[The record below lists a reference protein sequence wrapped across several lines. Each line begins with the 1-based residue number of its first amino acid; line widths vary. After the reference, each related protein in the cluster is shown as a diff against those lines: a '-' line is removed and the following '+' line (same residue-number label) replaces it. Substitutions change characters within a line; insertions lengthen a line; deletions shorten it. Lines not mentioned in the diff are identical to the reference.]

1 MSNPIFIAL
10 NLPNIDFAANIKE
23 RADKMF
29 KDTGYTYVGVDG
41 FLHPLIEKLA
51 VKHPEWRFEINNYS
65 TAGRDEGQPATVYS
79 SSFAIFYKRE
89 RLGEIF
95 KTFNY
100 RVRESSYAISNERIQ
115 NNMQRGSSTKTTK
128 LDKALKIVEKSF
140 GVASAQETF
149 DKQATDAHRTFGYA
163 RDGLMR
169 DANNIWGNEKKL
181 FREFIL
187 TRWDQFI
194 DSLPSNEVRKVASLP
209 EQLYKYDVVD
219 KMYKN
224 IDTMYRIVI
233 KDSDYIVVREQ
244 KMSVVSSDELSETV
258 RRNLGMLKLVKDGQV
273 LENIGF
279 RHDETTFFVCGD

>member
-1 MSNPIFIAL
+1 MSNPTFIAL
-10 NLPNIDFAANIKE
+10 NLPNIDFATNIKE

-51 VKHPEWRFEINNYS
+51 VKHPEWRFEIINYS
-65 TAGRDEGQPATVYS
+65 TAGRDEGQPATVYA

-100 RVRESSYAISNERIQ
+100 RVRESSYAISNERIT

-128 LDKALKIVEKSF
+128 IDKALKIIEKSF

-149 DKQATDAHRTFGYA
+149 DKLATNAHRSFGYA
-163 RDGLMR
+163 REGMGREATNL
-169 DANNIWGNEKKL
+169 WTNEKKI
-181 FREFIL
+181 FREFVL
-187 TRWDQFI
+187 THWDQFI
-194 DSLPSNEVRKVASLP
+194 DSLPSHDVRKVASLP
-209 EQLYKYDVVD
+209 EKLLKYDVVD
-219 KMYKN
+219 KMYNN

-233 KDSDYIVVREQ
+233 KDSDYIVVHEG
-244 KMSVVSSDELSETV
+244 KMLVVSSDELSETV
-258 RRNLGMLKLVKDGQV
+258 RRNLGMLKLVKDNEV

>member
-1 MSNPIFIAL
+1 MADPTFIAL

-51 VKHPEWRFEINNYS
+51 VKHPEWRFEILNFS
-65 TAGRDEGQPATVYS
+65 SASRDEGQPANIYS

-100 RVRESSYAISNERIQ
+100 RVRESSYAISNERIT

-128 LDKALKIVEKSF
+128 IDKALKIIEKSF

-149 DKQATDAHRTFGYA
+149 DKLATNAHRSFGYA
-163 RDGLMR
+163 REGMGREATNL
-169 DANNIWGNEKKL
+169 WTNEKKI
-181 FREFIL
+181 FREFVL
-187 TRWDQFI
+187 THWDQFI
-194 DSLPSNEVRKVASLP
+194 DSLPSHDVRKVASLP
-209 EQLYKYDVVD
+209 EKLLKYDVVD
-219 KMYKN
+219 KMYNN

-233 KDSDYIVVREQ
+233 KDSDYIVVHEG
-244 KMSVVSSDELSETV
+244 KMLVVSSDELSETV
-258 RRNLGMLKLVKDGQV
+258 RRNLGMLKLVKDNEV

>member
-1 MSNPIFIAL
+1 MSHPIFIPL
-10 NLPNIDFAANIKE
+10 NLPNIDFAANTKE

-29 KDTGYTYVGVDG
+29 KDTGYTYAGVDG

-51 VKHPEWRFEINNYS
+51 VKHPEWRFEITNYS
-65 TAGRDEGQPATVYS
+65 TANREEGQPTNIYS
-79 SSFAIFYKRE
+79 SSFGVFYKRE
-89 RLGEIF
+89 CLGEIF
-95 KTFNY
+95 KSYNY
-100 RVRESSYAISNERIQ
+100 RARESSYAISNERIQ

-149 DKQATDAHRTFGYA
+149 DKLSTDALRTFGYA

-169 DANNIWGNEKKL
+169 DANNIWGNEKRL

-219 KMYKN
+219 KMHKN

-233 KDSDYIVVREQ
+233 KDSDYIVVHEQ

-258 RRNLGMLKLVKDGQV
+258 RRNLGMLKLVKDCEV
-273 LENIGF
+273 LEGIGF

>member
-1 MSNPIFIAL
+1 MSDPTFIAL

-51 VKHPEWRFEINNYS
+51 VKHPEWRFEIINYS

-128 LDKALKIVEKSF
+128 IDKALKIIEKSF

-149 DKQATDAHRTFGYA
+149 DKLATNAHRSFGYA
-163 RDGLMR
+163 REGILR
-169 DANNIWGNEKKL
+169 ESSNIWTNEKKI

-187 TRWDQFI
+187 THWDQLI
-194 DSLPSNEVRKVASLP
+194 DSLPSHDVRKVAKMP
-209 EQLYKYDVVD
+209 EHLYKFDVVD
-219 KMYKN
+219 KMYNN

-233 KDSDYIVVREQ
+233 KDSDYIVVHEG

-258 RRNLGMLKLVKDGQV
+258 RRNLGMLKLVKDSEV